1 MTTYNETGTGNL
13 LASGSAT
20 VTAVY
25 LVNGNCLASG
35 TAPNNAVFN
44 VKGSTL
50 YLAGPQQTEVNL
62 LSGLVSGK
70 AKATVDTVA
79 DYAEAASAVVE
90 DGTGSDWVNKFNI
103 LELNETYVKT
113 KLTSSKRSNGLIILF
128 SFNIPTHSVLWGAE
142 ATIYGKFKTSLA
154 TGHTHQM
161 HIAAGLGPGVE
172 LVTYGQVASNFV
184 NPIKSQ
190 KIVFGNIDNPITD
203 WISSSSNLPNSSI
216 INDSSN
222 FGVVYYFESKI
233 DDSAFID
240 TAYLKIKYRQNI
252 NY

>member
-103 LELNETYVKT
+103 LELA
-113 KLTSSKRSNGLIILF
+113 IISGHKSLKMLQRY
-128 SFNIPTHSVLWGAE
+128 THIKAE
-142 ATIYGKFKTSLA
+142 D
-154 TGHTHQM
+154 
-161 HIAAGLGPGVE
+161 
-172 LVTYGQVASNFV
+172 LVD
-184 NPIKSQ
+184 
-190 KIVFGNIDNPITD
+190 KIN
-203 WISSSSNLPNSSI
+203 
-216 INDSSN
+216 
-222 FGVVYYFESKI
+222 
-233 DDSAFID
+233 
-240 TAYLKIKYRQNI
+240 
-252 NY
+252 